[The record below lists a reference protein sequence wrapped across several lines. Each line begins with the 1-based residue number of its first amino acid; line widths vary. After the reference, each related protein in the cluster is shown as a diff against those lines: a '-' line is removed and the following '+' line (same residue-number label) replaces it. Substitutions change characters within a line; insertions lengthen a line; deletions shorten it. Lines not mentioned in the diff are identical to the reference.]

1 MRKKRYYN
9 PPCINETRGG
19 VDLLQQASRGHMQL
33 STPKLH
39 TPGAEL
45 KTIKIDKF
53 CVKNQDYIK
62 IT

>member
-39 TPGAEL
+39 TPGAERECTTPPSR
-45 KTIKIDKF
+45 K
-53 CVKNQDYIK
+53 DYK
-62 IT
+62 